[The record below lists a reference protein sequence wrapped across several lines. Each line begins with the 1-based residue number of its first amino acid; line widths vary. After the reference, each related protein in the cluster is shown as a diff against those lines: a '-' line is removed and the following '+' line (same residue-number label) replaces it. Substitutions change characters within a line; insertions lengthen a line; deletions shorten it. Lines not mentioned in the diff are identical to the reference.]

1 LTREHVIFPCGEIS
15 LEGVLHLAAGNGP
28 FAGVVVC
35 HPHPLYG
42 GDMENGVVVAICQA
56 LVTRS
61 ITALRFNFCGAGGSS
76 GRFGGGVKERDD
88 VKAALDYLAAR
99 KEINAE
105 KLGLAGYSF
114 GGAVAFAAAQEDPR
128 VKKLALVSPALDDG
142 GWAQLKAWSRPK
154 LILLGDADT
163 MVPYNRLKKY
173 FEDGGDFQAFHGVD
187 HFWWGFEEEI
197 GKRVSEF
204 FARESSK

>member
-1 LTREHVIFPCGEIS
+1 
-15 LEGVLHLAAGNGP
+15 
-28 FAGVVVC
+28 
-35 HPHPLYG
+35 
-42 GDMENGVVVAICQA
+42 MVVALCQA
-56 LVTRS
+56 LVARS
-61 ITALRFNFCGAGGSS
+61 ITALRFNFRGAGGSS
-76 GRFGGGVKERDD
+76 GRFGGGVKERDN

-163 MVPYNRLKKY
+163 VVPYNRHNKY
-173 FEDGGDFQAFHGVD
+173 FEDSGDFQAFHGAD

-197 GKRVSEF
+197 GKKVSEF
-204 FARESSK
+204 FARDSSK